1 MEIRPLT
8 ASDAPAY
15 WNLRQQSLE
24 EEPLAYGTDAE
35 EHRLTSIADTA
46 ERLVDHRTDPLSD
59 SSQNNFTLGIFL
71 GGAAGT
77 QPTLVGIATF
87 VRSDKRK
94 ERHKGHLVG
103 VFLAAPYRGRGL
115 ARALLTAVLARA
127 ADDPTLDQVLLGV
140 SSTQQSA
147 LRLYLQLGFS
157 IYGTEPRALK
167 IGDTL
172 VDEHL
177 MIRLLR

>member
-1 MEIRPLT
+1 MGL
-8 ASDAPAY
+8 
-15 WNLRQQSLE
+15 
-24 EEPLAYGTDAE
+24 
-35 EHRLTSIADTA
+35 
-46 ERLVDHRTDPLSD
+46 
-59 SSQNNFTLGIFL
+59 FL

-77 QPTLVGIATF
+77 QPNLVGIATF
-87 VRSDKRK
+87 LRSDKRK

-103 VFLAAPYRGRGL
+103 VFLAASCRGRGL
-115 ARALLTAVLARA
+115 ARALLTALLNRA
-127 ADDPTLDQVLLGV
+127 ADDPTLEQILLGV
-140 SSTQQSA
+140 STTQQSA

-167 IGDTL
+167 IGTTL

>member
-1 MEIRPLT
+1 MEIRTLT
-8 ASDAPAY
+8 PSDAPAY
-15 WNLRQQSLE
+15 WALRLQALE

-35 EHRLTSIADTA
+35 EHRQTSIDDTVD
-46 ERLVDHRTDPLSD
+46 RLCGSTHG
-59 SSQNNFTLGIFL
+59 NFTLGLFM

-77 QPTLVGIATF
+77 PIELAGIATF
-87 VRSDKRK
+87 LRSEKRK

-103 VFLAAPYRGRGL
+103 VFLAAPWRGRGL
-115 ARALLTAVLARA
+115 ARALLTAVVDRA
-127 ADDPTLDQVLLGV
+127 AEDPTLEQILLGV
-140 SSTQQSA
+140 SSTQASA

-157 IYGTEPRALK
+157 LYGTEPRALK
-167 IGDTL
+167 IGPQF